1 MNKDLKII
9 KKKYGEDMMHLCR
22 SLFPTILESDG
33 KLSEIMLNAFAE
45 SRELYHDI
53 VSNNVVAVFTC
64 YINHLAGIK
73 NPPLVVTDKTPEE
86 LLKSVGYDLYWCKS
100 NADIEQFRKFYRKDE
115 VICTFNGHRFDTC
128 FIFFAVKE
136 NALDLKRAD
145 FIKPDRQDEYGT
157 SVISIQ
163 FTRGNDHHLSI
174 KNRYNH
180 HVLNADATFS
190 NNLDNIVPGLT
201 ESFAR
206 SYGMRQ
212 KLVDTFLEIP
222 GYVKASDN
230 KYYKYNYMM
239 NYTYYSTNNVI
250 IYRGKV
256 KHYEKEKY
264 VVMDYYLLDLVNKRI
279 DTHNEYE
286 INYDCFIHIFKDI
299 NNISINKYDDKKE
312 IIITTANNKAV
323 ITLNKL
329 NQIIAFYS
337 DIDHIKD
344 NLFINNTTIEEI
356 NLPNVVS
363 IGDNFLKNNSVLN
376 KINIPKVEQ
385 IGNNFLEN
393 NLGLNSISL
402 PNLKSLGNGYLSN
415 NKKCFIDTPKLS
427 IIHYI
432 KSIVKHRNRG
442 RW

>member
-1 MNKDLKII
+1 MLRLVII
-9 KKKYGEDMMHLCR
+9 
-22 SLFPTILESDG
+22 I
-33 KLSEIMLNAFAE
+33 
-45 SRELYHDI
+45 
-53 VSNNVVAVFTC
+53 
-64 YINHLAGIK
+64 
-73 NPPLVVTDKTPEE
+73 
-86 LLKSVGYDLYWCKS
+86 
-100 NADIEQFRKFYRKDE
+100 
-115 VICTFNGHRFDTC
+115 
-128 FIFFAVKE
+128 
-136 NALDLKRAD
+136 
-145 FIKPDRQDEYGT
+145 
-157 SVISIQ
+157 
-163 FTRGNDHHLSI
+163 
-174 KNRYNH
+174 
-180 HVLNADATFS
+180 
-190 NNLDNIVPGLT
+190 
-201 ESFAR
+201 
-206 SYGMRQ
+206 
-212 KLVDTFLEIP
+212 
-222 GYVKASDN
+222 
-230 KYYKYNYMM
+230 YYKYNYVM
-239 NYTYYSTNNVI
+239 NYTYYGTNNVI
-250 IYRGKV
+250 ICRGKV
-256 KHYEKEKY
+256 NYYEKEKC
-264 VVMDYYLLDLVNKRI
+264 VVMDCYLLDLVNKKI

-363 IGDNFLKNNSVLN
+363 IGDNFLKNNSVLS

-402 PNLKSLGNGYLSN
+402 PNLKALGNGYLSN